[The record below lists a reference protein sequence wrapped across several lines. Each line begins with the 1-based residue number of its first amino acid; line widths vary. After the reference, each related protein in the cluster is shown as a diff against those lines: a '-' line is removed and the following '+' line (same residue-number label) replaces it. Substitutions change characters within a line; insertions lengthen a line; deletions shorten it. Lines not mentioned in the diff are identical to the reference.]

1 MTNSDS
7 ILNTEVW
14 EAIDWCKVE
23 RYVFKLQKQ
32 IFKASRQGN
41 KRKVRQLQK
50 TLMRSWYNRLLAVRR
65 VSQNNRGKKTAGVD
79 GVKSLTPI
87 ARIKLAKQLRIKGK
101 SKATRRVWIP
111 KPGKDEKR
119 PLGIPT
125 MHDRALQ
132 GVIKNA
138 IEPEWEAVFEPN
150 SYGFRPGRACQ
161 DAIQQIRVSVEKK
174 PKYVLDAD
182 ISKCFDKIDHAALLE
197 KLGYNGK
204 VRQQIKAWLKSG
216 VVDNKTFLETE
227 EGTPQGGVISPL
239 LANIALH
246 GLENHLNE
254 FAKTIDMRRPDG
266 RRQEGWQMKV
276 QSLNFVRYAD
286 DFVLM
291 HRDKKV
297 ILDGKQVI
305 EKWLSEIGL
314 ELKPS
319 KTRIAHTLL
328 KEESEDGKAGFNFL
342 GYHIR
347 TFKVGYHSSLRL
359 STGKRPGIR
368 TLITPTKEA
377 YKKHQEKLKTTI
389 NNKKIEGQAE
399 LIGKLNPI
407 IRGWM
412 NYYKTSDISTV
423 GGHSN
428 QDNDLYHKLR
438 SWSRRRCKADWKR
451 AYAKYWNYVIIK
463 GRKVNRFS
471 TREGKSGLYL
481 ISHTDTY
488 CSNRY
493 VKVKGNASPYDG
505 NLGYWAT
512 RMGRHP
518 EMDSLKAS
526 LLKKQKGKCTHCGL
540 YIRNGDIQETD
551 HIIAKKL
558 SGKNVY
564 SNYQLLHGHC
574 HDEKTALD
582 LIKIRELR
590 MSKYFEKVA
599 KEINKLNWQWI
610 DDVLVINQQ

>member
-1 MTNSDS
+1 MTNSNS
-7 ILNTEVW
+7 TKNIEVW
-14 EAIDWCKVE
+14 ENIDWRKVE

-32 IFKASRQGN
+32 IFKASHQGN
-41 KRKVRQLQK
+41 KKKARKLQK
-50 TLMRSWYNRLLAVRR
+50 TLMRSWSNRLLAVRR
-65 VSQNNRGKKTAGVD
+65 VTQDNRGKKTAGVD
-79 GVKSLTPI
+79 GVKSLTPQ

-111 KPGKDEKR
+111 KPGKTEKR
-119 PLGIPT
+119 PLGIPV

-132 GVIKNA
+132 GVLKNA
-138 IEPEWEAVFEPN
+138 IEPEWEALFEPN

-161 DAIQQIRVSVEKK
+161 DAIQQIRVSVDKK

-182 ISKCFDKIDHAALLE
+182 ISKCFDKIDHNALLN
-197 KLGYNGK
+197 KLGYQGK

-216 VVDNKTFLETE
+216 VIDNKTFLETE
-227 EGTPQGGVISPL
+227 EGTPQGGVASPL

-297 ILDGKQVI
+297 ILEGKKVI
-305 EKWLSEIGL
+305 EEWLSDIGL

-319 KTRIAHTLL
+319 KTRIAHTLIP
-328 KEESEDGKAGFNFL
+328 EESEDGKAGFDFL
-342 GYHIR
+342 GFHIQQ
-347 TFKVGYHSSLRL
+347 FKVGYHSSIRL
-359 STGKRPGIR
+359 STGKRPGFR

-377 YKKHQEKLKTTI
+377 YKKHQKKLQETI
-389 NNKKIEGQAE
+389 KNKKIEGQSE

-438 SWSRRRCKADWKR
+438 SWSRRRCKAKWNR
-451 AYAKYWNYVIIK
+451 AYTKYWNYVTIK
-463 GRKVNRFS
+463 GRKVKRFS
-471 TREGKSGLYL
+471 TREGKSSLYL
-481 ISHTDTY
+481 TSHTDTS

-493 VKVKGNASPYDG
+493 VKVKGKASPYDG
-505 NLGYWAT
+505 DLSYWAT

-526 LLKKQKGKCTHCGL
+526 LLKKQKGKCTRCGL
-540 YIRNGDIQETD
+540 YIRDGDIQETD
-551 HIIAKKL
+551 HIIAKRL
-558 SGKNVY
+558 NGKNVY
-564 SNYQLLHGHC
+564 PNYQLLHGHC
-574 HDEKTALD
+574 HDEKTAED
-582 LIKIRELR
+582 LKQ
-590 MSKYFEKVA
+590 
-599 KEINKLNWQWI
+599 INAARSL
-610 DDVLVINQQ
+610 

>member
-1 MTNSDS
+1 
-7 ILNTEVW
+7 
-14 EAIDWCKVE
+14 
-23 RYVFKLQKQ
+23 
-32 IFKASRQGN
+32 
-41 KRKVRQLQK
+41 
-50 TLMRSWYNRLLAVRR
+50 MRSWFNRLLAVRR
-65 VSQNNRGKKTAGVD
+65 VSQDNRGKKTAGVD

-125 MHDRALQ
+125 MRDRALQ
-132 GVIKNA
+132 GVVKNA

-161 DAIQQIRVSVEKK
+161 DAIQQIRLAVEKK

-182 ISKCFDKIDHAALLE
+182 ISKCFDKIDHKALL
-197 KLGYNGK
+197 KKIGYKGK
-204 VRQQIKAWLKSG
+204 VRQQIKAWLTSG
-216 VVDNKTFLETE
+216 VIDNNTFLETE
-227 EGTPQGGVISPL
+227 EGTPQGGVASPL

-246 GLENHLNE
+246 GLEEHLNE

-276 QSLNFVRYAD
+276 QSLSFVRYAD

-291 HRDKKV
+291 HKDKKV
-297 ILDGKQVI
+297 VLEGKIVI
-305 EKWLSEIGL
+305 EKWLSKIGL

-328 KEESEDGKAGFNFL
+328 PEESEDGKAGFDFL
-342 GYHIR
+342 GFHIR

-359 STGKRPGIR
+359 NTGKRPGIR

-377 YKKHQEKLKTTI
+377 YKKHQIKLRETI
-389 NNKKIEGQAE
+389 KNKKIEGQAE

-438 SWSRRRCKADWKR
+438 SWSTRRCKTDWKR
-451 AYAKYWNYVIIK
+451 AYAKYWNKVAVK
-463 GRKVNRFS
+463 GRIVNRFS
-471 TREGKSGLYL
+471 TREGKTGLYL
-481 ISHTDTY
+481 ISHTDTP

-493 VKVKGNASPYDG
+493 VKVKGNASTYDG
-505 NLGYWAT
+505 NLSYWAT
-512 RMGRHP
+512 RMERHP

-526 LLKKQKGKCTHCGL
+526 LLKKQKGKCTHCEL
-540 YIRNGDIQETD
+540 YIRDRDIQETD

-558 SGKNVY
+558 NGKNVY

-574 HDEKTALD
+574 HDEKTASD
-582 LIKIRELR
+582 IKLINAVRSL
-590 MSKYFEKVA
+590 
-599 KEINKLNWQWI
+599 
-610 DDVLVINQQ
+610 

>member
-1 MTNSDS
+1 MTNSNS
-7 ILNTEVW
+7 TKNIEVW
-14 EAIDWCKVE
+14 ENIDWRKVE

-32 IFKASRQGN
+32 IFKASHQGD
-41 KRKVRQLQK
+41 KKKARKLQK
-50 TLMRSWYNRLLAVRR
+50 TLMRSWSNRLLAVRR
-65 VSQNNRGKKTAGVD
+65 VTQDNRGKKTAGVD
-79 GVKSLTPI
+79 GVKSLTPQ
-87 ARIKLAKQLRIKGK
+87 ARIKLAKQLSIKGK

-111 KPGKDEKR
+111 KPGKTEKR

-132 GVIKNA
+132 GVLKNA
-138 IEPEWEAVFEPN
+138 IEPEWEALFEPN

-161 DAIQQIRVSVEKK
+161 DAIQQIRVSIDKK

-182 ISKCFDKIDHAALLE
+182 ISKCFDKIDHNALLN
-197 KLGYNGK
+197 KLGYQGK

-216 VVDNKTFLETE
+216 VIDNKTFLETE
-227 EGTPQGGVISPL
+227 EGTPQGGVASPL

-297 ILDGKQVI
+297 ILDGKKVI
-305 EKWLSEIGL
+305 EEWLSDIGL

-319 KTRIAHTLL
+319 KTRIAHTLIP
-328 KEESEDGKAGFNFL
+328 EESEDGEAGFDFL
-342 GYHIR
+342 GFHIQQ
-347 TFKVGYHSSLRL
+347 FKVGYHSSVRL
-359 STGKRPGIR
+359 STGKRPGFR

-377 YKKHQEKLKTTI
+377 YKKHQKKLQETI
-389 NNKKIEGQAE
+389 KNKKIEGQSE

-438 SWSRRRCKADWKR
+438 SWSRRRCKAKWNR
-451 AYAKYWNYVIIK
+451 AYTKYWNYVTIK
-463 GRKVNRFS
+463 GKKVKRFS
-471 TREGKSGLYL
+471 TREGKSSLYL
-481 ISHTDTY
+481 TSHTDTS

-505 NLGYWAT
+505 NLSYWAT

-518 EMDSLKAS
+518 EVERLKAS
-526 LLKKQKGKCTHCGL
+526 LLKKQKGKCTRCGL
-540 YIRNGDIQETD
+540 YIRDGDIQETD
-551 HIIAKKL
+551 HIIAKRL
-558 SGKNVY
+558 NGKNVY

-574 HDEKTALD
+574 HDEKTAKD
-582 LIKIRELR
+582 IKLINAARSL
-590 MSKYFEKVA
+590 
-599 KEINKLNWQWI
+599 
-610 DDVLVINQQ
+610 

>member
-1 MTNSDS
+1 
-7 ILNTEVW
+7 
-14 EAIDWCKVE
+14 
-23 RYVFKLQKQ
+23 
-32 IFKASRQGN
+32 
-41 KRKVRQLQK
+41 
-50 TLMRSWYNRLLAVRR
+50 
-65 VSQNNRGKKTAGVD
+65 
-79 GVKSLTPI
+79 
-87 ARIKLAKQLRIKGK
+87 
-101 SKATRRVWIP
+101 
-111 KPGKDEKR
+111 
-119 PLGIPT
+119 

-132 GVIKNA
+132 GVVKNA

-161 DAIQQIRVSVEKK
+161 DAIQQIRVSIDRM

-182 ISKCFDKIDHAALLE
+182 ISKCFDKIDHNALLN
-197 KLGYNGK
+197 KLEYTGK
-204 VRQQIKAWLKSG
+204 VIQQIKAWLKSG
-216 VVDNKTFLETE
+216 VIDNNTFLETE

-254 FAKTIDMRRPDG
+254 FAKTIDMKLPNG
-266 RRQEGWQMKV
+266 NQLGWQNKV
-276 QSLNFVRYAD
+276 ASLSFVRYAD

-291 HRDKKV
+291 HKDKQVILKGKKV
-297 ILDGKQVI
+297 I
-305 EKWLSEIGL
+305 EEWLSQIGL

-319 KTRIAHTLL
+319 KTRIAHTIIP
-328 KEESEDGKAGFNFL
+328 EESEDGNAGFNFL
-342 GYHIR
+342 GFHIR
-347 TFKVGYHSSLRL
+347 QFKTGKHSSKRG
-359 STGKRPGIR
+359 STGKPLGFR

-377 YKKHQEKLKTTI
+377 YRKHQEKLKATI
-389 NNKKIEGQAE
+389 KNKKIEGQAE

-423 GGHSN
+423 GKHSN

-438 SWSRRRCKADWKR
+438 SWSRRRCKTDWKR
-451 AYAKYWNYVIIK
+451 GYAKYWNYVTVK

-471 TREGKSGLYL
+471 TREGKTGLYL
-481 ISHTDTY
+481 ISHTDTP

-505 NLGYWAT
+505 NLNYWAT

-518 EMDSLKAS
+518 EMNSLKAS

-551 HIIAKKL
+551 HIIARKL
-558 SGKNVY
+558 RGQNVY

-574 HDEKTALD
+574 HDEKTAED
-582 LIKIRELR
+582 IKLINAARSL
-590 MSKYFEKVA
+590 
-599 KEINKLNWQWI
+599 
-610 DDVLVINQQ
+610 

>member
-1 MTNSDS
+1 MTNSGS
-7 ILNTEVW
+7 KLNTEVW

-65 VSQNNRGKKTAGVD
+65 VSQDNRGKKTAGVD
-79 GVKSLTPI
+79 GIKSLTPI
-87 ARIKLAKQLRIKGK
+87 ARIKLAKNLRLKGK

-182 ISKCFDKIDHAALLE
+182 ISKCFDKIDHTALLD
-197 KLGYNGK
+197 KLGYTGK

-216 VVDNKTFLETE
+216 VIDDNTFLETE
-227 EGTPQGGVISPL
+227 EGTPQGGVVSPL

-297 ILDGKQVI
+297 ILDGKKVI
-305 EKWLSEIGL
+305 EKWLSKIGL

-328 KEESEDGKAGFNFL
+328 PEESEDGKAGFDFL
-342 GYHIR
+342 GFHIR

-377 YKKHQEKLKTTI
+377 YKKHQKKLRDTI
-389 NNKKIEGQAE
+389 KNKKIEGQAE

-428 QDNDLYHKLR
+428 QDNDLYYKLR
-438 SWSRRRCKADWKR
+438 SWSRRRCKANWKR
-451 AYAKYWNYVIIK
+451 AYAKHWNYVIIK
-463 GRKVNRFS
+463 GRKVNRFA

-481 ISHTDTY
+481 TKHTDTS
-488 CSNRY
+488 CSNKY

-505 NLGYWAT
+505 NLSYWTT

-518 EMDSLKAS
+518 EMDNLKAS

-540 YIRNGDIQETD
+540 YIRNGDIHETD

-574 HDEKTALD
+574 HDEKTAED
-582 LIKIRELR
+582 IRLINAVR
-590 MSKYFEKVA
+590 SP
-599 KEINKLNWQWI
+599 
-610 DDVLVINQQ
+610 

>member
-7 ILNTEVW
+7 KLDTEVW
-14 EAIDWCKVE
+14 ENIDWCKVE

-32 IFKASRQGN
+32 IFKASRQGD
-41 KRKVRQLQK
+41 KKKVRQLQK
-50 TLMRSWYNRLLAVRR
+50 TLMRSWSNRLLAVRR
-65 VSQNNRGKKTAGVD
+65 VTQDNRGKKTAGVD

-125 MHDRALQ
+125 IHDRALQ

-161 DAIQQIRVSVEKK
+161 DAIKQIRVSIEKK

-182 ISKCFDKIDHAALLE
+182 ISKCFDKIDHKALLK
-197 KLGYNGK
+197 KLGYRSK
-204 VRQQIKAWLKSG
+204 VRQQIKAWLTSG
-216 VVDNKTFLETE
+216 VIDNNTFLETE

-254 FAKTIDMRRPDG
+254 FAKTIDMKRPDNG
-266 RRQEGWQMKV
+266 RQLCWQNKV
-276 QSLNFVRYAD
+276 KSLNFIRYAD

-291 HRDKKV
+291 HKDKKV
-297 ILDGKQVI
+297 ILEGKKVI
-305 EKWLSEIGL
+305 EKWLSDIGL

-319 KTRIAHTLL
+319 KTRVAHTLL
-328 KEESEDGKAGFNFL
+328 PEESEDGIAGFDFL
-342 GYHIR
+342 GFHIR
-347 TFKVGYHSSLRL
+347 TFKVGYHSSIRL

-377 YKKHQEKLKTTI
+377 YKKHQEKLRATI
-389 NNKKIEGQAE
+389 KESNSKNQAE

-428 QDNDLYHKLR
+428 QDNDLYCKLR
-438 SWSRRRCKADWKR
+438 SWSRRRCKADWIK
-451 AYAKYWNYVIIK
+451 AYTRYWNQVTIK
-463 GRKVNRFS
+463 KNGKDKKVKRFS
-471 TREGKSGLYL
+471 VRENSLYL
-481 ISHTDTY
+481 ISHTDIS
-488 CSNRY
+488 CSTKY
-493 VKVKGNASPYDG
+493 VKVKGDASPYDG
-505 NLGYWAT
+505 KLSYWAT
-512 RMGRHP
+512 RMGVHP
-518 EMDSLKAS
+518 EMDGLKAS
-526 LLKKQKGKCTHCGL
+526 LLKKQKGRCTHCGL
-540 YIRNGDIQETD
+540 YIRDGDIQETD

-558 SGKNVY
+558 NGKNVY

-574 HDEKTALD
+574 HDEKTAND
-582 LIKIRELR
+582 IKLINAVRSL
-590 MSKYFEKVA
+590 
-599 KEINKLNWQWI
+599 
-610 DDVLVINQQ
+610 

>member
-7 ILNTEVW
+7 KVNTEVW
-14 EAIDWCKVE
+14 ENINWQKTE

-41 KRKVRQLQK
+41 KKKVRQLQK
-50 TLMRSWYNRLLAVRR
+50 TLMRSWSNRLLAVRK
-65 VSQNNRGKKTAGVD
+65 VSQDNRGKKTAGVD
-79 GVKSLTPI
+79 GVKSLSPN
-87 ARIKLAKQLRIKGK
+87 ARIKLAKQLRMKGK

-132 GVIKNA
+132 SVLKNA
-138 IEPEWEAVFEPN
+138 LEPEWEAVFEPN

-161 DAIQQIRVSVEKK
+161 DAIQQIRVCIEKK

-182 ISKCFDKIDHAALLE
+182 ISKCFDKIDHTALLN
-197 KLGYNGK
+197 KLGYKGK
-204 VRQQIKAWLKSG
+204 TRQQIKAWLKSG
-216 VVDNKTFLETE
+216 VIDNNTFLETE

-254 FAKTIDMRRPDG
+254 FAKTIDMKKSNG
-266 RRQEGWQMKV
+266 YQASWQVKV
-276 QSLNFVRYAD
+276 TSLNFIRYAD

-291 HRDKKV
+291 HKDKKV
-297 ILDGKQVI
+297 ILEGKKII
-305 EKWLSEIGL
+305 EKWLSKIGL
-314 ELKPS
+314 ELKQS

-328 KEESEDGKAGFNFL
+328 SEESEDGKAGFNFL
-342 GYHIR
+342 GFHIR
-347 TFKVGYHSSLRL
+347 TFKVGYHSSIRL
-359 STGKRPGIR
+359 NTGKRPGIR

-377 YKKHQEKLKTTI
+377 YTKHQEKLKATI
-389 NNKKIEGQAE
+389 KESNSKNQAE

-423 GGHSN
+423 GGHSK
-428 QDNDLYHKLR
+428 QDFNLYSKLR
-438 SWSRRRCKADWKR
+438 SWGRRRCKADWKR
-451 AYAKYWNYVIIK
+451 AYKKYWNQVTIK
-463 GRKVNRFS
+463 NNGKDKKVNRFS
-471 TREGKSGLYL
+471 VRENSLYL
-481 ISHTDTY
+481 TSHTDTS
-488 CSNRY
+488 CSTKY
-493 VKVKGNASPYDG
+493 AKVKSEASPYDG
-505 NLGYWAT
+505 NLSYWAT

-540 YIRNGDIQETD
+540 YIRNGDILETD

-558 SGKNVY
+558 GGKNVY
-564 SNYQLLHGHC
+564 YNYQLLHGHC
-574 HDEKTALD
+574 HDEKTARDLN
-582 LIKIRELR
+582 LIKY
-590 MSKYFEKVA
+590 SQKPVKD
-599 KEINKLNWQWI
+599 K
-610 DDVLVINQQ
+610 